1 MSSFENPNVNEAFR
15 SRSVTRTS
23 SASESESRVASSRP
37 AKPAPRIRT
46 CFFRAAPR
54 LAEARSLD

>member
-1 MSSFENPNVNEAFR
+1 MSSFENPKVNESFR

-46 CFFRAAPR
+46 CFSRAAQ
-54 LAEARSLD
+54 D